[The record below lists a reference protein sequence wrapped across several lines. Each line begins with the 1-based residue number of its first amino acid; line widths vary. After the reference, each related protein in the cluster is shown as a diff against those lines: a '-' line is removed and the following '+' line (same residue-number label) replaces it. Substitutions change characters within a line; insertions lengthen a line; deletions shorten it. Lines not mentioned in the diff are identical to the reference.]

1 MKLLDLIMPYLV
13 EIVASVL
20 LISIGI
26 FGTWLSAK
34 IGKNKDLA
42 NIHVAKAEL
51 FNVTEQTVLELKQA
65 FVDDWKASRKD
76 GKLTEEE
83 KNALGAMLLDIVKR
97 KMSAPSMDIL
107 RAALVDLDVL
117 IHGYGEAIIAQMQ
130 INKNG

>member
-1 MKLLDLIMPYLV
+1 MELLDLIMPYLV

-20 LISIGI
+20 LILIGI

-42 NIHVAKAEL
+42 NIQEAKAEL

-65 FVDDWKASRKD
+65 FVDGWKASRAD

-83 KNALGAMLLDIVKR
+83 KNALGAMLLDIVKS